1 MNRLLRHAAV
11 CIAALMSVLFAAYPP
26 DARADARD
34 DLHAAYAKML
44 GSRFVSDTVATDHK
58 GKQTRSR
65 AEFDTRERIRLST
78 DSGGFII
85 VPEGTWMRSG
95 PDGEWSK
102 PPFDLGGMLK
112 NLLPQSL
119 DEMRTGTRNI
129 RDEGTRSVDGQSLR
143 AISYDI
149 DTSIM
154 GIKVSSHSV
163 VFLDAEGRIVRTE
176 SDGEAMGKKTRSV
189 QTTRYDDSIRVTAPD

>member
-1 MNRLLRHAAV
+1 MNRSLHVVAARIAVAMALLLTA
-11 CIAALMSVLFAAYPP
+11 FPP

-44 GSRFVSDTVATDHK
+44 ASRFVSETVATDGK

-65 AEFDTRERIRLST
+65 AEFDSSERIRLST

-95 PDGEWSK
+95 PEGAWSK
-102 PPFDLGGMLK
+102 PPFDVGGMLK

-119 DEMRTGTRNI
+119 DDLRAGTRNI

-143 AISYDI
+143 AISYDTE
-149 DTSIM
+149 TSIM
-154 GIKVSSHSV
+154 GIKVSSHTV
-163 VFLDAEGRIVRTE
+163 AFLDADGRIVRTE
-176 SDGEAMGKKTRSV
+176 SDGEAMGRKTRSV